1 MHLTEYATTSIL
13 FAQPSYLSEDNAF
26 LAFKDLGWL
35 MELVFKFNVK
45 IDLFQMFMEIANK

>member
-45 IDLFQMFMEIANK
+45 IDIFLMFMEIANK